1 MPVTTS
7 QSDYLSSLYDAQRE
21 ASVAALQG
29 AYQQNIAALDATA
42 AKIPEQYTAARNQ
55 TAASAEQ
62 GRRNFNEYAAAS
74 GLNTGTG
81 GQAQLAINTT
91 LQGNLNTINQ
101 AEADALADIETQ
113 RLQIQAEYQTAIAQA
128 IAESNI
134 AKAQALYEEAI
145 RVDDGMVTAALNQAD
160 ENYRAWSANQAVSEQ
175 ERAALASQAKNLANY
190 GDFSGYS
197 QLGYT
202 SDQIA
207 QMQSVWAA
215 ANPTL
220 AAALG
225 ISGYGS
231 YGGYSGYSGGGSG
244 SGYTVT
250 LSDRADAVLQG
261 AKNLLSSTGLVSA
274 ADYLSKKN
282 SNYNSTGGKTGISDD
297 EYTAIASILGI

>member
-1 MPVTTS
+1 
-7 QSDYLSSLYDAQRE
+7 
-21 ASVAALQG
+21 
-29 AYQQNIAALDATA
+29 LDATA

-175 ERAALASQAKNLANY
+175 ERAALESQAKNLANY

-202 SDQIA
+202 ADQIA

-231 YGGYSGYSGGGSG
+231 YGGYSGYSGGGGSG

-250 LSDRADAVLQG
+250 LSDDAEQIYQAAQRAYSSG
-261 AKNLLSSTGLVSA
+261 KNDKSIQLYVEQRVDNGKITPEESSA
-274 ADYLSKKN
+274 
-282 SNYNSTGGKTGISDD
+282 
-297 EYTAIASILGI
+297 ILGLMGIEV